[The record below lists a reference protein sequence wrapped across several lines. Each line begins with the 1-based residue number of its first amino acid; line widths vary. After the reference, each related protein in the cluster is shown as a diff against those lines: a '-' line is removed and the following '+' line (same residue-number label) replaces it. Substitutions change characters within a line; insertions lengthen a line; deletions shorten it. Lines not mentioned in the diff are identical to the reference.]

1 MIASRVSRRS
11 VLWSIGG
18 SVAAALVAACGGAPA
33 SPTAA
38 PAATSAASSPTQA
51 PAPTTAAAGASP
63 TAAATT
69 AAAGASPT
77 AATAGAATPA
87 AGATATTATTTE
99 AAVPTPAA
107 ATFNLTTQNI
117 ELWFQGHVAGGQA
130 EQQAYDDTIKAWE
143 KLHPNI
149 KVRYQVVPDVERI
162 QKVTAEVAANQAPD
176 LWRHNYGV
184 IRLWASQGQLLDL
197 TDRLKG
203 YDKIFLPAF
212 MAASLYKG
220 RFWGLPHT
228 TDTSALFYRE
238 DALDAIGVKAPT
250 DVKDAWTF
258 EQFGQICDQLLK
270 AGKQQF
276 AFTENQGGGRWV
288 PSYLYA
294 SGGKIVSDDFSKI
307 AIDSPEGLRALKF
320 VKEWFDKK
328 WTPTDVWMVWITS
341 RPNGDTDPFVRG
353 ETAMGM
359 LGLWNITYLDE
370 NIKDRFKWNVTYEP
384 RDKVQSTS
392 MGGTPIVAW
401 AKTKNPEETTA
412 FMSFFVSPDMMKMF
426 DQMANYLPTRLDL
439 SSQNL
444 TYATRPDLVPTFQ
457 KQDAYLPI
465 DYVSYTARTYS
476 SGIGTIINEET
487 TKMTTQGQSPETTAA
502 NIQTRGNKYIQ
513 ENPDPEMK

>member
-1 MIASRVSRRS
+1 MFDSRISRRA

-18 SVAAALVAACGGAPA
+18 SVAAALVAACGGA
-33 SPTAA
+33 A
-38 PAATSAASSPTQA
+38 PAATTPPAAPTTAPQPTQPAAAAPTQAAAPTTA
-51 PAPTTAAAGASP
+51 PAPTTAAAP
-63 TAAATT
+63 TTAPTVAPTT
-69 AAAGASPT
+69 AAAASP
-77 AATAGAATPA
+77 AANAAAATPA
-87 AGATATTATTTE
+87 AST
-99 AAVPTPAA
+99 
-107 ATFNLTTQNI
+107 TFNLTKENI

-130 EQQAYDDTIKAWE
+130 EQQAYDDTIKQWE
-143 KLHPNI
+143 QLHPNI

-197 TDRLKG
+197 TDLLKG
-203 YDKIFLPAF
+203 YDKKFLPAF

-220 RFWGLPHT
+220 HFWGLPHT

-250 DVKDAWTF
+250 DVKDSWTF
-258 EQFGQICDQLLK
+258 EQFGTICDQLVK

-294 SGGKIVSDDFSKI
+294 TGGKLVTDDFSKI
-307 AIDSPEGLRALKF
+307 AINSPEGIRALTW
-320 VKEWFDKK
+320 VKSWFDRK

-353 ETAMGM
+353 EASMGM

-384 RDKVQSTS
+384 RDKIQSTS
-392 MGGTPIVAW
+392 MGGTPVVAW
-401 AKTKNPEETTA
+401 AKTKHPEETAA
-412 FMSFFVSPDMMKMF
+412 FMEFFVSPEMMRMF
-426 DQMANYLPTRLDL
+426 DEMANYLPTRLEL
-439 SSQNL
+439 SNL
-444 TYATRPDLVPTFQ
+444 TLNYHTRPDLVPTFQ
-457 KQDAYLPI
+457 KQDQSLPL
-465 DYVSYTARTYS
+465 DYVSYVARSYS
-476 SGIGTIINEET
+476 SGIGTIVNEET
-487 TKMTTQGQSPETTAA
+487 TKMTTQGQTPEVTAK
-502 NIQTRGNKYIQ
+502 NIETRGNKYIT

>member
-1 MIASRVSRRS
+1 MLTPRVSRRS
-11 VLWSIGG
+11 VIWSIGG
-18 SVAAALVAACGGAPA
+18 GVVAALVAACGGAPA

-38 PAATSAASSPTQA
+38 PVAPTSVPKPTQA
-51 PAPTTAAAGASP
+51 PASAAAPAAPTAASAAPTTAPAAP
-63 TAAATT
+63 TT
-69 AAAGASPT
+69 APAVAPT
-77 AATAGAATPA
+77 V
-87 AGATATTATTTE
+87 GATAT
-99 AAVPTPAA
+99 AASSSAAAPTPAA
-107 ATFNLTTQNI
+107 ATFNLTTENI

-130 EQQAYDDTIKAWE
+130 EQKAYDDTLQSWQ

-203 YDKIFLPAF
+203 YDKLFLPAF

-220 RFWGLPHT
+220 HIWGLPHT
-228 TDTSALFYRE
+228 TDTSALFYRQ

-250 DVKDAWTF
+250 DVKDAWTY
-258 EQFGQICDQLLK
+258 EQFGQICDQLMK

-288 PSYLYA
+288 PSYLYS
-294 SGGKIVSDDFSKI
+294 SGGRLVTPDFSKI
-307 AIDSPEGLRALKF
+307 AINSPEGIRALQF
-320 VKEWFDKK
+320 VKQWFDKK

-353 ETAMGM
+353 ETSMGM

-370 NIKDRFKWNVTYEP
+370 NIKDRFKWGVTYEP

-392 MGGTPIVAW
+392 MGGTPIVGW
-401 AKTKNPEETTA
+401 AKTKHPEETAA
-412 FMSFFVSPDMMKMF
+412 FMSYFVSPEMMKMF
-426 DQMANYLPTRLDL
+426 DEMANYLPTRLDL

-444 TYATRPDLVPTFQ
+444 TYATRPDLVSTFQ
-457 KQDAYLPI
+457 KQDAFLPL
-465 DYVSYTARTYS
+465 DYVSFVARSYS
-476 SGIGTIINEET
+476 SGIGTIVNEET
-487 TKMTTQGQSPETTAA
+487 TKMTTQGQTPEQTAK
-502 NIQTRGNKYIQ
+502 NIETRGNKYIQ